1 MSEESKSDLERLFDI
16 STNDSDLLT
25 VQTTVDTGFEWQAVD
40 ECKEKISPNLRVVKD
55 RGKIFFNVNSN
66 DFSKVRKLRS
76 VDNIYVIASIQYF
89 PYDSENPDLNLN
101 LFRESVRTCAQLKK
115 CLNAWK
121 EITRFPGKLYPSLED
136 YQSAVEIYKAE
147 KEQNKNDEKV
157 PGSKKRGCDP
167 AFGGEDNVLSFRVS
181 CERTGT
187 HNFDSSQVA
196 CVIGGEMQDLYH
208 WIVDLTTYQLEVLC
222 KITHGQMIMGLRV
235 TPESL
240 HRRNI
245 KYFGPTTLR
254 ATIAY
259 NLLSLADPKPGDIIV
274 DPMCGGGSI
283 PIEGALELSQSFVI
297 GGDNHEKAVERSRLN
312 FAALKDSFKCDLIR
326 WDVMQLPFKDS
337 YIDAF
342 VTDMPF
348 GKRMGSMFDNRVL
361 YKKYILELARAVR
374 VKHGKIV
381 LLTYDRRSMVGA
393 LQVAK
398 NLLKVKKMLGVS
410 MGGLN
415 AAVYVLKRTNLSYE
429 QFKLSISNFSNSSG
443 QREYVKDNGN

>member
-1 MSEESKSDLERLFDI
+1 MSEEFKCDLERLFDI

-40 ECKEKISPNLRVVKD
+40 ECKEKISPHLRVVKD
-55 RGKIFFNVNSN
+55 RGKIFFNVNSK

-76 VDNIYVIASIQYF
+76 VDNIYVVASIQYLT
-89 PYDSENPDLNLN
+89 YNTENADTNLT
-101 LFRESVRTCAQLKK
+101 LFKESVKTCSQLKK

-121 EITRFPGKLYPSLED
+121 EITRFPGKLYPTLED
-136 YQSAVEIYKAE
+136 YQNVVEIYKAK
-147 KEQNKNDEKV
+147 KEQNKNDDKV

-167 AFGGEDNVLSFRVS
+167 KLGEENDVLSFRVS

-187 HNFDSSQVA
+187 HNFESSQVA
-196 CVIGGEMQDLYH
+196 CAVGGQMQDLYH
-208 WIVDLTTYQLEVLC
+208 WIVDLTSYQLEVLY
-222 KITHGQMIMGLRV
+222 KITHGQVIMGLRV

-283 PIEGALELSQSFVI
+283 PIEGALELRHSFII
-297 GGDNHEKAVERSRLN
+297 GGDNHEKAVARSRLN
-312 FAALKDSFKCDLIR
+312 FEALEGSFKSDLIR
-326 WDVMQLPFKDS
+326 WDVMQLPFKNS
-337 YIDAF
+337 YVDAF

-361 YKKYILELARAVR
+361 YKKYLLELARTVR
-374 VKHGKIV
+374 VQHGRLV

-415 AAVYVLKRTNLSYE
+415 AAVYLLKRTKLTYE
-429 QFKLSISNFSNSSG
+429 QFQLSANNVTKSS
-443 QREYVKDNGN
+443 